1 MNPVQKLT
9 VSASASLDP
18 DGETLRVTGS
28 GYDAAKAVHV
38 ALCKDNGDNRVP
50 SPCLGGADENGT
62 GSSSQ
67 WIVPEGDE
75 YAGDLAVHWG
85 AGGTFDVRID
95 VKAKDSSLD
104 CTKVACSVV
113 TRVDH
118 RNPGDRSQDVKV
130 PVGFVGQD
138 PVDTDDGN
146 GGTAG
151 PAAPVRARRAAPPA
165 GPAARTPPPA
175 RADPA
180 APAPPP
186 RAAASPPPVS
196 RCSPWP
202 RSRQRCRPRA
212 GRRTA
217 GVVPSADQVVAGGAG
232 VLHPPPPVTPYGPPP
247 ATSTA
252 ARSGCRR
259 DRTPW

>member
-9 VSASASLDP
+9 VSVSASASLDP

-50 SPCLGGADENGT
+50 SPCMGGADENGT

-95 VKAKDSSLD
+95 AKAKDSGLD

-138 PVDTDDGN
+138 PVDTDDGT
-146 GGTAG
+146 GGTG
-151 PAAPVRARRAAPPA
+151 
-165 GPAARTPPPA
+165 GTGGSGT
-175 RADPA
+175 
-180 APAPPP
+180 
-186 RAAASPPPVS
+186 SP
-196 RCSPWP
+196 
-202 RSRQRCRPRA
+202 
-212 GRRTA
+212 T
-217 GVVPSADQVVAGGAG
+217 GGATG
-232 VLHPPPPVTPYGPPP
+232 GSGGTDTAAGTGGSGGTG
-247 ATSTA
+247 TSTA
-252 ARSGCRR
+252 GGSLASTGVTVLSVAAIAAALPAAGWAAYRR
-259 DRTPW
+259 GRTVG